1 MKTQISSL
9 EFSHFPVMLSEV
21 IKVSSP
27 SKGGFFVDC
36 TFGGG
41 GYSSEFLKFSKTKVI
56 GIDRDPSVITIAKK
70 IEKKFKKRFKFYQLK
85 FSQIDQILKH
95 KVDTVVFDLGISSI
109 QLNNLER
116 GFSFRSDKKLDMTM
130 GLTDLS
136 AEKVVNNLNESQ
148 LRLIIRTLG
157 EEKDASNI
165 AKNIIKSRL
174 EKRITTVDQLVKVIE
189 KSKKKIFIPR

>member
-70 IEKKFKKRFKFYQLK
+70 NR
-85 FSQIDQILKH
+85 
-95 KVDTVVFDLGISSI
+95 
-109 QLNNLER
+109 
-116 GFSFRSDKKLDMTM
+116 
-130 GLTDLS
+130 
-136 AEKVVNNLNESQ
+136 
-148 LRLIIRTLG
+148 
-157 EEKDASNI
+157 
-165 AKNIIKSRL
+165 
-174 EKRITTVDQLVKVIE
+174 
-189 KSKKKIFIPR
+189 KKI